1 MQVMPVKET
10 QPERK
15 AAPGRLELVRA
26 FVNSVDYFD
35 DEEDLPDPAALG
47 RWLAER
53 DLVEPQTHVSAAEFG
68 SAIDVREGLRAVL
81 QAHNGGELD
90 TEAVGRLDEAATRA
104 GLNVRFSPEPAL
116 EPQAGG
122 VDGALARL
130 LGLVAQARAD
140 GNWDRRKACAHDP
153 CAWAFYDQSK
163 NRSKRW
169 CRMDT
174 CGNIEKA
181 RAHRARQRPVR
192 ARQRG

>member
-1 MQVMPVKET
+1 MQVMPVTET

-35 DEEDLPDPAALG
+35 DEEDLPDPQALG

-53 DLVEPQTHVSAAEFG
+53 GLLDAGHRPSPDEFRR
-68 SAIDVREGLRAVL
+68 ALDVREGLRAVL
-81 QAHNGGELD
+81 LSHNGAELD
-90 TEAVGRLDEAATRA
+90 GEALKRLDRVADRAA
-104 GLNVRFSPEPAL
+104 LSVRFSPEPAL
-116 EPQAGG
+116 EARSEG

-130 LGLVAQARAD
+130 LALVAEARAD
-140 GNWDRRKACAHDP
+140 GNWERMKACAHDP

-181 RAHRARQRPVR
+181 RAHRARRR
-192 ARQRG
+192 AS

>member
-1 MQVMPVKET
+1 MQVMPVTET

-35 DEEDLPDPAALG
+35 EEEDLPDPEALG
-47 RWLAER
+47 RWLGER
-53 DLVEPQTHVSAAEFG
+53 GLLNRSHRPSEAEFRR
-68 SAIDVREGLRAVL
+68 AIDVREGLRSVL
-81 QAHNGGELD
+81 LWHNGGELD
-90 TEAVGRLDEAATRA
+90 RQAVERLDRVADRA
-104 GLNVRFSPEPAL
+104 SLSVHFSPEPGL
-116 EPQAGG
+116 QPRSEG

-130 LGLVAQARAD
+130 LAVVADARAD
-140 GNWDRRKACAHDP
+140 GSWERMKACAHDP

-181 RAHRARQRPVR
+181 RAHRAR
-192 ARQRG
+192 RGSGQAAS